1 MITYLARFFRW
12 LISRFGPR
20 TLLSLFLL
28 YVALRGVAL
37 GLVEVA
43 RGLDANLATT
53 AAIGGILLAWVL
65 GKLAH
70 EGRVRGWLAG
80 VAIVVIGLAAI
91 TVRVGQ
97 LGDELLAIVSATPPL
112 LAGLFRWRAGT

>member
-1 MITYLARFFRW
+1 MLTYLARFFRW

-53 AAIGGILLAWVL
+53 AAIGGMLLAWVL

-80 VAIVVIGLAAI
+80 VAIVVIGVAAI

>member
-53 AAIGGILLAWVL
+53 AAIGGMLLAWVL

-80 VAIVVIGLAAI
+80 VAIVVIGVAAI